1 MQSMTKKK
9 FGVGIVGLQPSRSWA
24 AVAHVPAL
32 RTLTDE
38 FEIVGV
44 ANSSKASSQA
54 AAEACGIPLA
64 FADLDEMAASPEIDI
79 VVVAVKVPAH
89 WDLVRTALN
98 AGKHVFGEWPLGRT
112 LEEAEALANLARE
125 KGVVA
130 VTSTQSRVAPPM
142 RVLAGLIDNGYVGE
156 ILSTSMMGW
165 GRIWGATI
173 GDRKTDGYLLQNA
186 NGATML
192 TIPFAHT
199 LAALR
204 DVLGDLAEVSAVL
217 ETRHKQVLDT
227 ESGDLVPMDAPDQI
241 LVTGHLANG
250 APFSLHYQGGEPR
263 GVDGFV
269 WDIHGAEGDVRVT
282 GPTGHTQIVPLS
294 IAGAQGENRTLEPI
308 SVPDDGIGLD
318 DNVPGNI
325 ARVYKR
331 LANDLRTGSRTAPN
345 FDDAVALHRTL
356 AAIEEAA
363 RSGRR
368 VAVDAPNRR
377 LPNL

>member
-1 MQSMTKKK
+1 MESMTKKK
-9 FGVGIVGLQPSRSWA
+9 FGVGIVGLQPGRSWA
-24 AVAHVPAL
+24 AVSHVPAL
-32 RTLTDE
+32 RTLADE
-38 FEIVGV
+38 FEVVGV

-54 AAEACGIPLA
+54 AAEACGIPHA
-64 FADLDEMAASPEIDI
+64 FADLNEMVTSPAIDI
-79 VVVAVKVPAH
+79 VAVTVKVPAH
-89 WDLVRTALN
+89 WDLVRTALS
-98 AGKHVFGEWPLGRT
+98 AGKHVFCEWPLGRT

-125 KGVVA
+125 KAIVA

-142 RVLAGLIDNGYVGE
+142 RVLADLINSGYVGE

-173 GDRKTDGYLLQNA
+173 DDLKTDGYLLQNA

-199 LAALR
+199 LAAMR
-204 DVLGDLAEVSAVL
+204 DVVGDVSEVSAI
-217 ETRHKQVLDT
+217 LDT
-227 ESGDLVPMDAPDQI
+227 RFKEVQSTETGDLVPMDAPDQI
-241 LVTGHLANG
+241 VVTGRLANG
-250 APFSLHYQGGEPR
+250 APFSMHYQGGEPR

-269 WDIHGAEGDVRVT
+269 WDIHGTEGDIRVT

-294 IAGAQGENRTLEPI
+294 ITGAQGKSRTLEPI
-308 SVPDDGIGLD
+308 GVPDDGIGLD

-325 ARVYKR
+325 ARIYKR
-331 LANDLRTGSRTAPN
+331 LASDLRTGSRTAPN

-363 RSGRR
+363 RSGGR
-368 VAVDAPNRR
+368 VAVNALNRR

>member
-1 MQSMTKKK
+1 MTKKK
-9 FGVGIVGLQPSRSWA
+9 FGVGIVGLQPGRSWA
-24 AVAHVPAL
+24 AFAHIPAL
-32 RTLTDE
+32 RALAAE
-38 FEIVGV
+38 FETVGV
-44 ANSSKASSQA
+44 ANSSKASAQA
-54 AAEACGIPLA
+54 AAEACGIPHA
-64 FADLDEMAASPEIDI
+64 FADLDEMVASPEIDI
-79 VVVAVKVPAH
+79 VAVTVKVPAH
-89 WDLVRTALN
+89 WDLVRTTLN
-98 AGKHVFGEWPLGRT
+98 AGKHVFCEWPLGRT

-130 VTSTQSRVAPPM
+130 VTSTQTRVAPPM
-142 RVLAGLIDNGYVGE
+142 RVLADLIDRGYVGE
-156 ILSTSMMGW
+156 ILSTSMTGW
-165 GRIWGATI
+165 GRIWGATV
-173 GDRKTDGYLLQNA
+173 DDLKTNGYLLDNA

-199 LAALR
+199 LAAMR
-204 DVLGDLAEVSAVL
+204 DVVGDVREVSAI
-217 ETRHKQVLDT
+217 LDT
-227 ESGDLVPMDAPDQI
+227 RVKEVRSSDTGDLVPMDAPDQI

-263 GVDGFV
+263 GLDGFV
-269 WDIHGAEGDVRVT
+269 WDIHGTEGDLRVA

-294 IAGAQGENRTLEPI
+294 ITGAQGKNRTLEPI
-308 SVPDDGIGLD
+308 SVPDDGIELD

-331 LANDLRTGSRTAPN
+331 LANDLRTGNRTAPN
-345 FDDAVALHRTL
+345 FDDAVALHRIL

-363 RSGRR
+363 RSGSR